1 MKLSGDKTH
10 HAIAVVGDGAS
21 TGGELYEGLNNAG
34 KSDTNIIVI
43 LNYNE
48 MSISKNVGGMAKYL
62 SSMRT
67 KESYQRTKGRVERML
82 DKTPVIGKPV
92 KMPFVTP
99 KMRSRT

>member
-1 MKLSGDKTH
+1 
-10 HAIAVVGDGAS
+10 
-21 TGGELYEGLNNAG
+21 
-34 KSDTNIIVI
+34 
-43 LNYNE
+43 

-92 KMPFVTP
+92 KNAVRNSKNAVKNMILHSTMFEDLSTDIIL
-99 KMRSRT
+99 KNLNRDLWLQRQ